1 MSKAG
6 VGLFVLR
13 LLLLFIFLPL
23 EESIWSYEH
32 LIEEKIG
39 EAICNQLYTACDAH
53 ASFKR
58 PGKYDAPYAEQW
70 HILKLG
76 EYNSLRVEFKLC
88 MCSSA
93 LSSVNSYALNGLDD
107 WQQACR
113 CCCFCFFSLFWA
125 LRRFSKEVFFF
136 KRKGYLGYKGCPKQ
150 TGNHKDTLAT
160 KKRRNEKGCE
170 RDNRNICFDIVF
182 FLAGHF
188 FYWIAAEERRKKET
202 FNRVSSSL
210 IGRKPLTRPSWH
222 WISRYKSNCLELS

>member
-13 LLLLFIFLPL
+13 LLLFIFLPL

-39 EAICNQLYTACDAH
+39 EAICNQLYTARDAH

-70 HILKLG
+70 HIL
-76 EYNSLRVEFKLC
+76 NSLRVEFKLC

-107 WQQACR
+107 
-113 CCCFCFFSLFWA
+113 
-125 LRRFSKEVFFF
+125 
-136 KRKGYLGYKGCPKQ
+136 
-150 TGNHKDTLAT
+150 
-160 KKRRNEKGCE
+160 
-170 RDNRNICFDIVF
+170 
-182 FLAGHF
+182 
-188 FYWIAAEERRKKET
+188 
-202 FNRVSSSL
+202 
-210 IGRKPLTRPSWH
+210 
-222 WISRYKSNCLELS
+222 

>member
-76 EYNSLRVEFKLC
+76 EYNSLRIEFKLC

-107 WQQACR
+107 
-113 CCCFCFFSLFWA
+113 
-125 LRRFSKEVFFF
+125 
-136 KRKGYLGYKGCPKQ
+136 
-150 TGNHKDTLAT
+150 
-160 KKRRNEKGCE
+160 
-170 RDNRNICFDIVF
+170 
-182 FLAGHF
+182 
-188 FYWIAAEERRKKET
+188 
-202 FNRVSSSL
+202 
-210 IGRKPLTRPSWH
+210 
-222 WISRYKSNCLELS
+222 

>member
-13 LLLLFIFLPL
+13 LLLFIFLPL

-39 EAICNQLYTACDAH
+39 EAICNQLYTARDAH

-76 EYNSLRVEFKLC
+76 EYNSLRIEFKLC
-88 MCSSA
+88 MCSSV

-107 WQQACR
+107 
-113 CCCFCFFSLFWA
+113 
-125 LRRFSKEVFFF
+125 
-136 KRKGYLGYKGCPKQ
+136 
-150 TGNHKDTLAT
+150 
-160 KKRRNEKGCE
+160 
-170 RDNRNICFDIVF
+170 
-182 FLAGHF
+182 
-188 FYWIAAEERRKKET
+188 
-202 FNRVSSSL
+202 
-210 IGRKPLTRPSWH
+210 
-222 WISRYKSNCLELS
+222 